1 MRSAEPRN
9 DDRGM
14 TTISLDSERPTAR
27 TLRLRPTLLAAAT
40 GFAAVSQLA
49 FFVLHREHER
59 DEMVPYDV
67 IHAIR
72 TQWWVTH
79 YFVGTAMAFG
89 FGMVGLAIAAL
100 VRHGRGS
107 TWTTVGA
114 ALCLL
119 GAPAVAAGVA
129 AEGAVF
135 YYVTDQAGISKEAA
149 SRLLTHTNP
158 SSSDSVIGLLV
169 LGLLVCILGSIAGA
183 VGLIASREVPLWVPV
198 ALVVGTVGMAAAP
211 FSVTWLVSMPRAA
224 AILAVGWYLVRGS
237 SGDRRVP

>member
-1 MRSAEPRN
+1 MRSAQPRN

-14 TTISLDSERPTAR
+14 TTTSLHSERATTRA
-27 TLRLRPTLLAAAT
+27 LRLRPALLAAAT
-40 GFAAVSQLA
+40 VFAAVSQLA

-59 DEMVPYDV
+59 DETLPYAV

-100 VRHGRGS
+100 VHHGRGS
-107 TWTTVGA
+107 TWTTAGA

-135 YYVTDQAGISKEAA
+135 YYVTDEAGISKEAA
-149 SRLLTHTNP
+149 SRLLAHTNP
-158 SSSDSVIGLLV
+158 SASDSIIGLLV
-169 LGLLVCILGSIAGA
+169 LGLLICILGSIAGA

-198 ALVVGTVGMAAAP
+198 ALVLGTVGMAAAP
-211 FSVTWLVSMPRAA
+211 FSVTWLVSLPRAA
-224 AILAVGWYLVRGS
+224 AVLAIGWYLVRRS
-237 SGDRRVP
+237 SGDPDVP